1 MNKKGFTLIEIIA
14 VIALLGI
21 IIVIAVP
28 AIASMRQTALK
39 KEVETQINSIESA
52 AVYYSQDTGVTGDI
66 TVQTLLQSGY
76 LDPTYEFGNNECNEQ
91 VGCLVRPTDNVLL
104 NNKTVQITKT
114 NNKTKA
120 EYQD

>member
-1 MNKKGFTLIEIIA
+1 MNKKGFTLIELIA

-28 AIASMRQTALK
+28 AITTMRQNAL
-39 KEVETQINSIESA
+39 EREAEAQINSIESA
-52 AVYYSQDTGVTGDI
+52 AVYYSQDTGTTENI
-66 TVQTLLQSGY
+66 TVQTLLQNGY
-76 LDPTYEFGNNECNEQ
+76 LDPTYEYGDNGCNVQ
-91 VGCLVRPTDNVLL
+91 IGCLVRPTDSVIL
-104 NNKTVQITKT
+104 NNKNIQITKV